1 VGPLHGVRVLDFS
14 MVVAGPFCAQIL
26 ADLGADVVKV
36 EPPRGDTS
44 RLLGPPFRDG
54 ITPLFAHFNRN
65 KRSLALDLQRE
76 AGSAAARRLAR
87 DADVLVH
94 NFRPGVA
101 ERLGIGYDA
110 IAAENPRLVYVAVS
124 GFGPD
129 GPYADQPAY
138 DMVIQAL
145 SGFMSIQ
152 GDGAAPRLVRGL
164 VADKST
170 GMTAAWGALAA
181 LFARE
186 RSGGPGQRVDVPML
200 DAFSAFM
207 LPDVLS
213 DDTFLPPGGT
223 PAPRLDGVYRAWETA
238 DGHVVLLVIEDRQ
251 FDAIC
256 RVLERED
263 LRTDPRYAGSCSS
276 ASPTAPSCSRCSS
289 RSSASGR
296 PPIWSSARGASASR
310 SLPPTTSRASSPTR
324 RSSRTGRSS
333 RPKTVRRAAC
343 ACCAARCASRRRRVA
358 SPAARRGSASTA
370 TRSCASAASA
380 LRRSPRCARP
390 ACSRASSPGAPRA
403 ARARRGP
410 GS

>member
-1 VGPLHGVRVLDFS
+1 VGPLHGVRVVDFS

-26 ADLGADVVKV
+26 ADLGADVVKI

-65 KRSLALDLQRE
+65 KRSLALDLQQE
-76 AGSAAARRLAR
+76 AGSAAARRLSR

-101 ERLGIGYDA
+101 ERLGIGYEA
-110 IAAENPRLVYVAVS
+110 LAADNPRLVYVAVS

-152 GDGAAPRLVRGL
+152 GDGSAPRLVRGL

-186 RSGGPGQRVDVPML
+186 RSGGRGQRVDVPML

-213 DDTFLPPGGT
+213 DDTFLPQGGA

-251 FDAIC
+251 FEAMC
-256 RVLERED
+256 RVLDRED
-263 LRTDPRYAGSCSS
+263 MHANPRYAGLLQRI
-276 ASPTAPSCSRCSS
+276 AHAPELFALLEQELRKWTTAD
-289 RSSASGR
+289 
-296 PPIWSSARGASASR
+296 
-310 SLPPTTSRASSPTR
+310 L
-324 RSSRTGRSS
+324 
-333 RPKTVRRAAC
+333 VE
-343 ACCAARCASRRRRVA
+343 
-358 SPAARRGSASTA
+358 
-370 TRSCASAASA
+370 
-380 LRRSPRCARP
+380 
-390 ACSRASSPGAPRA
+390 
-403 ARARRGP
+403 RARRFGVP
-410 GS
+410 LAPVHDIAGFLADPQVVASGTVFEAEDGAAGRLRLLRSPVRFAATPSRFARRPPRLGEHSDEVLRERGFTAAEIAVLRSAGAVAG

>member
-1 VGPLHGVRVLDFS
+1 MGPLQGVTVLDFS

-26 ADLGADVVKV
+26 ADLGADVIKI

-54 ITPLFAHFNRN
+54 ISPLFAHFNRN
-65 KRSLALDLQRE
+65 KRSVALDLQQE
-76 AGSAAARRLAR
+76 AGRAAARRLAR
-87 DADVLVH
+87 SADVLVH

-101 ERLGIGYDA
+101 ERLGIGHDEL
-110 IAAENPRLVYVAVS
+110 AAANPRLVYAAIS

-152 GDGAAPRLVRGL
+152 GADGAPRLVRGL

-170 GMTAAWGALAA
+170 GMTAAWGVLAA

-186 RSGGPGQRVDVPML
+186 RSGRGQRVDVPML

-207 LPDVLS
+207 LPDVLG
-213 DDTFLPPGGT
+213 DETFLPPVGP

-251 FDAIC
+251 FEAIC
-256 RVLERED
+256 KVLAREE
-263 LRTDPRYAGSCSS
+263 LAVDPRYAG
-276 ASPTAPSCSRCSS
+276 
-289 RSSASGR
+289 
-296 PPIWSSARGASASR
+296 
-310 SLPPTTSRASSPTR
+310 LLQ
-324 RSSRTGRSS
+324 
-333 RPKTVRRAAC
+333 
-343 ACCAARCASRRRRVA
+343 RVA
-358 SPAARRGSASTA
+358 HAEELFAMLEGELRKWTTA
-370 TRSCASAASA
+370 D
-380 LRRSPRCARP
+380 LVE
-390 ACSRASSPGAPRA
+390 
-403 ARARRGP
+403 RARRFGVP
-410 GS
+410 LAPAHDVAGFLRDPQVVASGTVFEADDGAAGRLRLLRSPVRFAATPSAFARRPPRLGEHGDEVLRERGFRSDEIASLRAGGCLR

>member
-1 VGPLHGVRVLDFS
+1 MGPLQGVAVIDFS

-26 ADLGADVVKV
+26 ADLGADVVKI

-54 ITPLFAHFNRN
+54 ITPFFAHFNRN
-65 KRSLALDLQRE
+65 KRSLALDLQQE
-76 AGSAAARRLAR
+76 AGRAVARRLAR
-87 DADVLVH
+87 GADVLVH

-101 ERLGIGYDA
+101 ERLGIGYDEL
-110 IAAENPRLVYVAVS
+110 AAENPRLVYAAVS

-152 GDGAAPRLVRGL
+152 GADGAPRLVRGL

-170 GMTAAWGALAA
+170 GMTAAWGVLAA

-186 RSGGPGQRVDVPML
+186 RSGRGQRVDVPML

-207 LPDVLS
+207 LPDVLG
-213 DDTFLPPGGT
+213 DETFLPSVGP

-251 FDAIC
+251 FEAIC
-256 RVLERED
+256 RVLAREE
-263 LRTDPRYAGSCSS
+263 LIANPRYAGLLQRI
-276 ASPTAPSCSRCSS
+276 AHAEELFELLEGELRKWTTAD
-289 RSSASGR
+289 
-296 PPIWSSARGASASR
+296 
-310 SLPPTTSRASSPTR
+310 L
-324 RSSRTGRSS
+324 
-333 RPKTVRRAAC
+333 VE
-343 ACCAARCASRRRRVA
+343 
-358 SPAARRGSASTA
+358 
-370 TRSCASAASA
+370 
-380 LRRSPRCARP
+380 
-390 ACSRASSPGAPRA
+390 
-403 ARARRGP
+403 RARRFGVP
-410 GS
+410 LAPVHDVAGFLADPQVAASGTVFEADDGAAGHLRLLRSPVRFAATPSRFARRPPRLGEHSDEVLRERGYANDAIAALRAAGCIS